1 MKLPHDSVSG
11 TLLGGIGLTILLVI
25 LLRGIVPLGGG

>member
-11 TLLGGIGLTILLVI
+11 TLLAGVGLTVLFVI